1 MAADGWGS
9 KLLLVKVLVGNV
21 GARDLCCWARY
32 LNNVLKRNRD
42 GQNQRDALGWLY
54 SQHAN
59 PDTWR
64 QRAPPIPF
72 YKTQKICLYFRK
84 KYSKNNWATPHLG
97 SAGCSTPIKGQQ
109 VEQ

>member
-32 LNNVLKRNRD
+32 LNNVPKRNRD

-64 QRAPPIPF
+64 QRALPPISF
-72 YKTQKICLYFRK
+72 YTTQKYF
-84 KYSKNNWATPHLG
+84 YF
-97 SAGCSTPIKGQQ
+97 
-109 VEQ
+109 

>member
-64 QRAPPIPF
+64 QRVPPHIVLYHTKNIF
-72 YKTQKICLYFRK
+72 YF
-84 KYSKNNWATPHLG
+84 
-97 SAGCSTPIKGQQ
+97 
-109 VEQ
+109 

>member
-64 QRAPPIPF
+64 QRAPPHIVL
-72 YKTQKICLYFRK
+72 YHTKKLEKILK
-84 KYSKNNWATPHLG
+84 KQLG
-97 SAGCSTPIKGQQ
+97 NTTFGLCRLQHAD
-109 VEQ
+109 

>member
-21 GARDLCCWARY
+21 GARDLCCCARS

-64 QRAPPIPF
+64 QRAPPISF
-72 YKTQKICLYFRK
+72 YTTQKIFLYF
-84 KYSKNNWATPHLG
+84 
-97 SAGCSTPIKGQQ
+97 
-109 VEQ
+109 